1 MPTEATLECTWPI
14 QSWVQAGFK
23 MSAWADPGRKSTMW
37 TKQRLLVNVCR
48 TSRSEIL
55 SRTLTKAPS
64 KNMGFWAQCSSTPD
78 HFIILLET
86 ETHILG
92 IKKQCKQIIKKK
104 KERKRSKYKTKF
116 KTDGKSVMQS
126 ASILLPWWLSS
137 ASHFLFPFAGLW
149 RLFLEVLS

>member
-1 MPTEATLECTWPI
+1 MCAEHLAVKSSQEHSQKPHQKTWA
-14 QSWVQAGFK
+14 SEL
-23 MSAWADPGRKSTMW
+23 SAPA
-37 TKQRLLVNVCR
+37 
-48 TSRSEIL
+48 
-55 SRTLTKAPS
+55 
-64 KNMGFWAQCSSTPD
+64 PD

-137 ASHFLFPFAGLW
+137 ASHFIFPFAGLW